1 MFILTGASCVVFTR
15 ATGFSGSG
23 CYDSRR
29 FFHNTPV
36 LSIQK
41 PFSRSRYNGRPAHW
55 NQPHDNTVRPFRDKH
70 RFAALFLAVS
80 HKSPFL
86 FSVYRQYMPKKG
98 IYVSNSVNI
107 NSHGDRIVVR
117 QPNLALFVLM
127 DGKCAFDGGFIG
139 ENVINLAACLL
150 AVAVIGGFLDG
161 SR

>member
-1 MFILTGASCVVFTR
+1 MFFLTGAFCVVFTK

-29 FFHNTPV
+29 FFHNTPG

-55 NQPHDNTVRPFRDKH
+55 NRPHDNTVRPFRDKH

-117 QPNLALFVLM
+117 QPNFALLILVN
-127 DGKCAFDGGFIG
+127 GKRAFDGGFIRKD
-139 ENVINLAACLL
+139 VIDLAVILFT
-150 AVAVIGGFLDG
+150 VAVIGGFLDR

>member
-1 MFILTGASCVVFTR
+1 MFFLAGAFCVVFTKT
-15 ATGFSGSG
+15 TGFSGSG

-29 FFHNTPV
+29 FFHNTPG

-55 NQPHDNTVRPFRDKH
+55 NRPHDNTVRPFRDSPLFAVCSF
-70 RFAALFLAVS
+70 RFS
-80 HKSPFL
+80 HKSPSL

-127 DGKCAFDGGFIG
+127 DGKRAFDGGFIG
-139 ENVINLAACLL
+139 ENVIDLAACLL
-150 AVAVIGGFLDG
+150 AVAVIGGFLNG

>member
-36 LSIQK
+36 SSIHK
-41 PFSRSRYNGRPAHW
+41 PFFRSRYSGRPAHW
-55 NQPHDNTVRPFRDKH
+55 NRLHDNTVRPFRDKH

-117 QPNLALFVLM
+117 QPNLALLILVN
-127 DGKCAFDGGFIG
+127 GKRAFDGGFIRKD
-139 ENVINLAACLL
+139 VIDLAVILFT
-150 AVAVIGGFLDG
+150 VAVIGGFLDR